1 MSLTVTK
8 SKLGRLPYEN
18 TIRINNQTQIKMKKL
33 VLILVIAL
41 APAFLFAQNSA
52 VEKLFKK
59 YGGQDGFTT
68 ITINSGLL
76 KMAAQFADE
85 DEDLEVLNQINN
97 IKILVQED
105 GLADS
110 FYEEVMGKLKRD
122 SYEELMTVNSDDEN
136 VIFLIKKDDDKVSEL
151 LLIASGE
158 DENVLIYIGGDLQMK
173 DLAKLGS
180 SINMDGGSFAHL
192 DYLKDLEK

>member
-1 MSLTVTK
+1 
-8 SKLGRLPYEN
+8 
-18 TIRINNQTQIKMKKL
+18 MKKL

-68 ITINSGLL
+68 ITLNSGLL
-76 KMAAQFADE
+76 KMAAEFTDD
-85 DEDLEVLNQINN
+85 DEDLEVLKQINS

-105 GLADS
+105 GTADN
-110 FYEEVMGKLKRD
+110 FYDEIMGKLKRD
-122 SYEELMTVNSDDEN
+122 SYEELMTVNSEDED
-136 VIFLIKKDDDKVSEL
+136 VIFLIKKNGDTISEF

-158 DENVLIYIGGDLQMK
+158 DENVLVYIGGSLRMK

-180 SINMDGGSFAHL
+180 SINMEGASFAHL
-192 DYLKDLEK
+192 EHLSDLEK

>member
-1 MSLTVTK
+1 ML
-8 SKLGRLPYEN
+8 
-18 TIRINNQTQIKMKKL
+18 NQTQIEMKKL

-76 KMAAQFADE
+76 RMAAQFTDG
-85 DEDLEVLNQINN
+85 DEDLEVLNHINT

-105 GLADS
+105 GVADN
-110 FYEEVMGKLKRD
+110 FYEEIMGELKRN
-122 SYEELMTVNSDDEN
+122 SYEELMTINSDDEDI
-136 VIFLIKKDDDKVSEL
+136 IFLIKKDDDRISEF
-151 LLIASGE
+151 LLIVSG
-158 DENVLIYIGGDLQMK
+158 DNENVLIYIGGDLRMK

-180 SINMDGGSFAHL
+180 SINMDGGRFAHL
-192 DYLKDLEK
+192 DHLKDLDK